1 MALSGAAVT
10 PDAVERFFSAERL
23 ELPVRWRSA
32 AAKPDRPRYAG
43 SDGDAVL
50 RVSGAG
56 RGLPVHAVFGSGL
69 RGETPVHFPAGGGLR
84 ELRVSWSAGL
94 GTWIE
99 TPGSEN
105 DRDPLGDLDSPEAAA
120 DCIGCH
126 ATAVHWED
134 GAPAVVGSEWGVRC
148 ERCHGPGAA
157 HAAGWEDGT
166 GGAVFNPG
174 TLAPAE
180 QAAFCGQC
188 HRLPSDM
195 EPLEVLGRDRSLV
208 RHAGA
213 SLMMSACF
221 RESSPESA
229 VSCLSCHD
237 PHRTESAEAVA
248 QRSRATCLGCHAD
261 PAAAHRYERVSRDS
275 ACLGCHMPP
284 VEEVFPGAGFTDHW
298 IRVRGAPPSPGSREW
313 EAEIAWLEALTRNA
327 LAQPQRPRKEARL
340 AIALGELLQA
350 QGLGESAV
358 AAIRRA
364 LDRDPDYGQLLKAAA
379 ILRQT
384 GEGDLAAGALER
396 ATGMDPEAGQAWF
409 DLGALRH
416 ARGDSGNAVAALERA
431 RALQP
436 ESPAVLSLLGAAHR
450 EAGRLETAL
459 EAGLA
464 AVAGIGESAVGPAEL
479 EAWLEL
485 GITRRARRE
494 TREAAEALGTAHRM
508 APDWP
513 PALDAL
519 ARLLALDPDVSVRD
533 VPEAVRLAER
543 LAGFSGYQ
551 EPLALDLLAA
561 VHAAAGDFALA
572 VRAMERALG
581 SLGADE
587 TEGETGEAMRAR
599 LALYRAGRPWIEE
612 GPVRRMR

>member
-23 ELPVRWRSA
+23 ELPVRWRSEA
-32 AAKPDRPRYAG
+32 TEPDRPRYAG
-43 SDGDAVL
+43 SDGGAVL

-188 HRLPSDM
+188 HRLPSDV
-195 EPLEVLGRDRSLV
+195 EPLEVLRRDRSLV

-221 RESSPESA
+221 RESPPESA

-275 ACLGCHMPP
+275 DCLGCHMPP

-298 IRVRGAPPSPGSREW
+298 IRARGAPRRASPG
-313 EAEIAWLEALTRNA
+313 
-327 LAQPQRPRKEARL
+327 AR
-340 AIALGELLQA
+340 
-350 QGLGESAV
+350 
-358 AAIRRA
+358 
-364 LDRDPDYGQLLKAAA
+364 
-379 ILRQT
+379 
-384 GEGDLAAGALER
+384 
-396 ATGMDPEAGQAWF
+396 
-409 DLGALRH
+409 
-416 ARGDSGNAVAALERA
+416 ARG
-431 RALQP
+431 
-436 ESPAVLSLLGAAHR
+436 
-450 EAGRLETAL
+450 
-459 EAGLA
+459 
-464 AVAGIGESAVGPAEL
+464 
-479 EAWLEL
+479 
-485 GITRRARRE
+485 
-494 TREAAEALGTAHRM
+494 
-508 APDWP
+508 
-513 PALDAL
+513 
-519 ARLLALDPDVSVRD
+519 VRD
-533 VPEAVRLAER
+533 RRHPTGARP
-543 LAGFSGYQ
+543 GSGLRPAPQ
-551 EPLALDLLAA
+551 GG
-561 VHAAAGDFALA
+561 GDPASD
-572 VRAMERALG
+572 RG
-581 SLGADE
+581 G
-587 TEGETGEAMRAR
+587 
-599 LALYRAGRPWIEE
+599 
-612 GPVRRMR
+612 